1 MEVRQRLL
9 RVFRGEL
16 GNSSLD
22 ERVSVQNC
30 STWDSLSH
38 IKLLVAIEEEF
49 GFEPSPDDIVKMFS
63 DFSTVEKVVSR
74 RIGGR

>member
-9 RVFRGEL
+9 RVFREAL
-16 GNSSLD
+16 ENSSID
-22 ERVSVQNC
+22 ERVSIQNC
-30 STWDSLSH
+30 AAWDSLTH

-63 DFSTVEKVVSR
+63 DFSTMEEVISR
-74 RIGGR
+74 RIDGQ

>member
-16 GNSSLD
+16 ENSSLD